1 MRIDEITKNKTA
13 FMELLLIGD
22 EDEAMINKY
31 LDKSQL
37 FVLYDKDPLASL
49 CAVSRIN
56 DTTIEIKNLATYP
69 EYQNKGYASILLDFI
84 CKKYKENFKTLIL
97 GTGEND
103 KTLNFYKKRGF
114 VETHKI
120 KDFFIDNYSHA
131 IFENG
136 KQLIDMIYLEN
147 NLF

>member
-1 MRIDEITKNKTA
+1 MRIDEITKNKEA
-13 FMELLLIGD
+13 FMDLLLIGD
-22 EDEAMINKY
+22 ENEAMINKY

-37 FVLYDKDPLASL
+37 FVLYDKDTLTSL

-56 DTTIEIKNLATYP
+56 DTTIEIKNLSTYP

-136 KQLIDMIYLEN
+136 KQLIDMIYLEK
-147 NLF
+147 NL

>member
-1 MRIDEITKNKTA
+1 MRIDEITKNKAA

-22 EDEAMINKY
+22 EDGAMINKY

-37 FVLYDKDPLASL
+37 FVLYDKDTLTSL

-136 KQLIDMIYLEN
+136 KQLIDMIYLEK
-147 NLF
+147 NL